1 MSTLAVKLAER
12 AQRDGSRPAI
22 VTDEGT
28 WSWAELAG
36 QSFRLSSYLRRQG
49 LRKGDRVALICGN
62 RAAYL
67 IAWFAAANVGAIAV
81 TVNVGLVG
89 DGLRYALVQSQS
101 SFLLIEEALHK
112 TLAAEIDQID
122 QPLIKLRFADE
133 ADIATMTQNE
143 SEDEIYA
150 GLGSDPITIVYTS
163 GTTGAP
169 KGVLNCH
176 TAYLE
181 SGRRLAE
188 SLNITM
194 DDRIM
199 VMLPLFHANPQIY
212 AVMTALETGCTIIIR
227 KRFSA
232 SRVFDEARQFDATMF
247 TYVGSVLAMIA
258 AKLPD
263 GDRNHRVTR
272 CVGGGCSPEIWHRM
286 QDRFGVTPFELYG
299 MSETA
304 GWASSNSVAHYR
316 FGSCGKVRDDIELML
331 VDGQDNPVSHGKPG
345 EIVMR
350 PREPFRILL
359 EYWNNPAASQEAS
372 RNLWFHSGDL
382 GRFDEDGFLY
392 FLGRSKE
399 IIRKGGEN
407 ISPTALE
414 ELILAFS
421 KVRDVAAVA
430 VPDPILEEEIKVCVV
445 ADTPFPIKE
454 LRDFL
459 ATRVPKYMLPR
470 YLQFVAAIPRTETQ
484 KIRRKP
490 LQENQQGIIDAQL
503 A

>member
-1 MSTLAVKLAER
+1 MTTLATKLAER
-12 AQRDGSRPAI
+12 ARLDSGRTALI
-22 VTDEGT
+22 TDEGT
-28 WSWAELAG
+28 WSWGELAS
-36 QSFRLSSYLRRQG
+36 QSFRLSGYLRRQG

-67 IAWFAAANVGAIAV
+67 IAWFAAANLGAITV

-89 DGLRYALVQSQS
+89 DGLRYALIQSQS
-101 SFLLIEEALHK
+101 SFLLIEEALHES
-112 TLAAEIDQID
+112 LAADINRID
-122 QPLIKLRFADE
+122 QPLIKLRFTEESDLVALT
-133 ADIATMTQNE
+133 ANE
-143 SEDEIYA
+143 PEDPVYA
-150 GLGSDPITIVYTS
+150 GLGSEPITIVYTS
-163 GTTGAP
+163 GTTGSP

-181 SGRRLAE
+181 SGRRLAH
-188 SLNITM
+188 SLNIIP

-212 AVMTALETGCTIIIR
+212 AVMTALETGCAIIIR

-232 SRVFDEARQFDATMF
+232 SRVFDEARQFGATMF

-263 GDRNHRVTR
+263 GDRKHRVTR
-272 CVGGGCSPEIWHRM
+272 CVGGGCSAEVWHKM
-286 QDRFGVTPFELYG
+286 QEKFGVTPFELYG

-304 GWASSNSVAHYR
+304 GWASANSVAQYR
-316 FGSCGKVRDDIELML
+316 FGSCGRVRDDIELIL
-331 VDGQDNPVSHGKPG
+331 VDGQDIPVPQGKPG

-359 EYWNNPAASQEAS
+359 EYWNNPAATQEAS
-372 RNLWFHSGDL
+372 RNFWFHSGDL

-414 ELILAFS
+414 ELILGFG

-445 ADTPFPIKE
+445 ADSPFSIEE
-454 LRDFL
+454 LRSHL
-459 ATRVPKYMLPR
+459 ATQVPKYMLPR
-470 YLQFVAAIPRTETQ
+470 YLQFVDAIPRTETQ

-490 LQENQQGIIDAQL
+490 LQENQQGIIDALQS
-503 A
+503 